1 MSYHGLPLD
10 DDDQRNRAIAALLV
24 PARKPIEIDYSK
36 EILGELKKM
45 NELMKVQISL
55 LKEIRDTTGRTSAI
69 LDGVRQDGVLQSS
82 SFINGLK
89 DKKINT
95 T

>member
-10 DDDQRNRAIAALLV
+10 DDALRNRAIAALV
-24 PARKPIEIDYSK
+24 APTRKPVEIDYSK

-55 LKEIRDTTGRTSAI
+55 LREIRDTTGRTSAI
-69 LDGVRQDGVLQSS
+69 LDGVRQDGVLRVVERTYGATFGQH
-82 SFINGLK
+82 G
-89 DKKINT
+89 
-95 T
+95 

>member
-55 LKEIRDTTGRTSAI
+55 LKEIRDTTKTLS
-69 LDGVRQDGVLQSS
+69 LQARPQAA
-82 SFINGLK
+82 NPQPAL
-89 DKKINT
+89 NQAQAH
-95 T
+95 